1 MTAHDHGDSEFPHYV
16 STTGGIRLADWQR
29 LPPLKSLG
37 LPPGEVTPVFAGVPG
52 DRGGV
57 PTHFIQFAPDP
68 AEAGSKLAIHL
79 LSVEWKNVQT

>member
-1 MTAHDHGDSEFPHYV
+1 M
-16 STTGGIRLADWQR
+16 
-29 LPPLKSLG
+29 
-37 LPPGEVTPVFAGVPG
+37 FAGVPG

-79 LSVEWKNVQT
+79 LSVDWKNVQT